1 MSGDNKMTAFTN
13 YAETQ
18 LINHIFR
25 TASFTKPTTLNLA
38 LFTAVGDGEAATV
51 TELTGN
57 GYTRVACNPLDAN
70 WSAPVSG
77 NGTTYNVNT
86 ITFPAA
92 TADWGTITHFGI
104 YDASTAGNLLIYAPL
119 TIARNITNG
128 STPSFAAT
136 ALTFQVDN

>member
-1 MSGDNKMTAFTN
+1 MTAFTN

-18 LINHIFR
+18 IINHIFR

-57 GYTRVACNPLDAN
+57 GYARVACNPLDAN

-104 YDASTAGNLLIYAPL
+104 YDASTAGNLIIYAPL

>member
-1 MSGDNKMTAFTN
+1 MTAFTN

-18 LINHIFR
+18 IINHIFR

-57 GYTRVACNPLDAN
+57 GYVRVACNPLDAN

-77 NGTTYNVNT
+77 NGTTHNVNV

-92 TADWGTITHFGI
+92 TADWGIITHFGI

>member
-1 MSGDNKMTAFTN
+1 MTAFTN

-18 LINHIFR
+18 IINHIFR

-38 LFTAVGDGEAATV
+38 LFTSVTDGEAPTV
-51 TELTGN
+51 NELTGN
-57 GYTRVACNPLDAN
+57 GYARVACNPLDAN
-70 WSAPVSG
+70 WSAPVAG
-77 NGTTYNVNT
+77 NGTTYNINA

-104 YDASTAGNLLIYAPL
+104 YDASTGGNLIIYAPL
-119 TIARNITNG
+119 TIARVITNG

>member
-1 MSGDNKMTAFTN
+1 MTAFTN

-57 GYTRVACNPLDAN
+57 GYARVACNPLDAN

-77 NGTTYNVNT
+77 NGTTYNVNV

-92 TADWGTITHFGI
+92 TADWGIITHFGI

-136 ALTFQVDN
+136 SLTFQVDN

>member
-1 MSGDNKMTAFTN
+1 MTAFTN

-18 LINHIFR
+18 IINHIFR

-38 LFTAVGDGEAATV
+38 LFSTVTDGETPTV
-51 TELTGN
+51 IELSGS
-57 GYTRVACNPLDAN
+57 GYSRVACNPLDGN

-77 NGTTYNVNT
+77 NGTTYNVNI
-86 ITFPAA
+86 ITFPVAI
-92 TADWGTITHFGI
+92 ADWGVITHFGI

-119 TIARNITNG
+119 TLPRNITNG
-128 STPSFAAT
+128 STPSFAAA

>member
-1 MSGDNKMTAFTN
+1 MTAFTN

-18 LINHIFR
+18 IINHIFR

-38 LFTAVGDGEAATV
+38 LFTAVTDGEVPTV

-57 GYTRVACNPLDAN
+57 GYARVACNPLDAN

-77 NGTTYNVNT
+77 NGTTYNVAT

-136 ALTFQVDN
+136 SLTFQVDN